1 MSQEWQKQFSFGQAK
16 NSTPVL
22 QLCKGCEIADY
33 PCIVVENL
41 DGSLVAT
48 LCAKYAL
55 VRGSG
60 GMPPWYLGSL
70 RVHLLA
76 IQISVS
82 QAQIN
87 N

>member
-1 MSQEWQKQFSFGQAK
+1 VSQEWQKQFSFGQAK

-60 GMPPWYLGSL
+60 QWRSQDLGDA
-70 RVHLLA
+70 RA
-76 IQISVS
+76 
-82 QAQIN
+82 
-87 N
+87 